1 MKKISIL
8 AVCFIAL
15 FASCSKEQA
24 LPEDKTTSKVTVEIN
39 VADLAPDTKALKQN
53 WEDGDIINIWFQ
65 GVSSPN
71 YPYWK
76 QLPHLVLTRTAG
88 AWVASDVDEAL
99 LSASG
104 NFSAVYESSNSLFA
118 SATDNE
124 RLYFSEG
131 TPFRFDSFSNDT
143 KTIHVPLICKAV
155 INYTYDSGTKKIS
168 ANIDTWRFE
177 TRLQVTVKGLSYV
190 ADRYAMTFANNIY
203 YFSQL
208 YYYDGS
214 IDGSGTD
221 DCEGIK
227 DSFLNTWIEGVS
239 NTDGTAFYFYYP
251 KDNTTRD
258 YTIYLVDKV
267 EKKVYSF
274 TKNAAIATTPD
285 SLKGISIDFS
295 TKFTDVTS
303 TYPLK

>member
-1 MKKISIL
+1 MKKITIL
-8 AVCFIAL
+8 AACFITL
-15 FASCSKEQA
+15 FASCNKEQA
-24 LPEDKTTSKVTVEIN
+24 LPEDKTSSKVTVEIN

-71 YPYWK
+71 YSYWK

-104 NFSAVYESSNSLFA
+104 KFSAVYESSNSLFKTV
-118 SATDNE
+118 TDNE
-124 RLYFSEG
+124 RLFFSNG
-131 TPFRFDSFSNDT
+131 TSFSFNGFSNNS

-168 ANIDTWRFE
+168 ANINTWLFE
-177 TRLQVTVKGLSYV
+177 TQLQVTVKGLSYV
-190 ADRYAMTFANNIY
+190 ADRYAMTFASDIQ

-208 YYYDGS
+208 FYSYGS
-214 IDGSGTD
+214 IATSDIGS
-221 DCEGIK
+221 CAGIR
-227 DSFLNTWIEGVS
+227 DSFSDTWIEGVS
-239 NTDGTAFYFYYP
+239 NTDGTAFYFYNAINSTA
-251 KDNTTRD
+251 KD

-274 TKNAAIATTPD
+274 TKNASIATSAY
-285 SLKGISIDFS
+285 SLKGIRIDFS
-295 TKFTDVTS
+295 KFTDVTS

>member
-124 RLYFSEG
+124 RLFFSEG
-131 TPFRFDSFSNDT
+131 TSFRFNGFSNDS

-177 TRLQVTVKGLSYV
+177 TQLQVTVKGLSYV
-190 ADRYAMTFANNIY
+190 ADRYAMTFASDIQ

-208 YYYDGS
+208 YYTYGS
-214 IDGSGTD
+214 IGVSDIA

-227 DSFLNTWIEGVS
+227 DSFSDTWIEGVS
-239 NTDGTAFYFYYP
+239 NTDGTAFYFHIARY
-251 KDNTTRD
+251 NTTRD

-274 TKNAAIATTPD
+274 TKNATIATSAY

-295 TKFTDVTS
+295 KFTDVTS